1 MLRIKCY
8 FDRICLAVTGL
19 ADVVQ
24 EHISMGRALAPL
36 RDEGV
41 MIVGSG
47 MTYHNMQGFKG
58 GVGHAA
64 AASQVCE

>member
-1 MLRIKCY
+1 M
-8 FDRICLAVTGL
+8 A
-19 ADVVQ
+19 VQ

-41 MIVGSG
+41 MVVGSG
-47 MTYHNMQGFKG
+47 MTYHNLRSLKG

-64 AASQVCE
+64 AASQVRTQV